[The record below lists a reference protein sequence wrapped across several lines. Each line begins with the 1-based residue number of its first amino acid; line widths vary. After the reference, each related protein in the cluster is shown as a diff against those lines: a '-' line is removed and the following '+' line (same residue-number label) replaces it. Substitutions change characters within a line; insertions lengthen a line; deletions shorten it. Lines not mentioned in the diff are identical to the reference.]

1 MQSKLQSKITNL
13 NVRVNNLTKYPM
25 ANKPYSCE
33 CGSKYTIQYD
43 KEVCETDPLY
53 CPFCGEYV
61 IDELG
66 EIKNTFN
73 EEDGY
78 ED

>member
-1 MQSKLQSKITNL
+1 
-13 NVRVNNLTKYPM
+13 M

-53 CPFCGEYV
+53 CPFCGEYT

>member
-1 MQSKLQSKITNL
+1 MLSKLQSKITNL
-13 NVRVNNLTKYPM
+13 NVRVNNSTKYPM

-33 CGSKYTIQYD
+33 CGSKYVIQYD
-43 KEVCETDPLY
+43 KEMCETDPLY
-53 CPFCGEYV
+53 CPFCGEYI

>member
-33 CGSKYTIQYD
+33 CGSKYVIQYD
-43 KEVCETDPLY
+43 KEICETDPLY
-53 CPFCGEYV
+53 CPFCGEYM
-61 IDELG
+61 IDEIDG
-66 EIKNTFN
+66 IKKSFN

>member
-1 MQSKLQSKITNL
+1 MLSKLQSKITNL

-33 CGSKYTIQYD
+33 CGSKYVIQYD
-43 KEVCETDPLY
+43 KEICETDPLY
-53 CPFCGEYV
+53 CPFCGEYM
-61 IDELG
+61 IDEIDG
-66 EIKNTFN
+66 IKKSFN

>member
-1 MQSKLQSKITNL
+1 MN
-13 NVRVNNLTKYPM
+13 
-25 ANKPYSCE
+25 
-33 CGSKYTIQYD
+33 
-43 KEVCETDPLY
+43 ETDPLY
-53 CPFCGEYV
+53 CPFCGEYM

-66 EIKNTFN
+66 EIKNSFN

>member
-1 MQSKLQSKITNL
+1 MLSKLQSKITNS

-33 CGSKYTIQYD
+33 CGSKYVIQYD
-43 KEVCETDPLY
+43 KEICETDPLY
-53 CPFCGEYV
+53 CPFCGEYM
-61 IDELG
+61 IDEIDG
-66 EIKNTFN
+66 IKKSFN

>member
-1 MQSKLQSKITNL
+1 MLLRLQSKITNL
-13 NVRVNNLTKYPM
+13 NVRVNNSTGYPM
-25 ANKPYSCE
+25 ANKHHSCE
-33 CGSKYTIQYD
+33 CGSKYVIQYD

-53 CPFCGEYV
+53 CPFCGEYM
-61 IDELG
+61 IDEID
-66 EIKNTFN
+66 EIKKSFN

>member
-1 MQSKLQSKITNL
+1 
-13 NVRVNNLTKYPM
+13 M

-33 CGSKYTIQYD
+33 CGSKYVIQYD
-43 KEVCETDPLY
+43 KEMNETDPLY
-53 CPFCGEYV
+53 CPFCGEYM